1 MAIER
6 NWLVNRLTLCFA
18 HLNRVYL
25 SHDKHPQITRT
36 CSWGKESDKIREKFS
51 SLPRKNVLRPTHD
64 NFRGW
69 KYELPSNNFL
79 KAFTTSVRCILFSA
93 SINLLTVRSG
103 STWTMYSIKVLVGL
117 GFPLGFKLSQSSL
130 GTPSLQA
137 KCSQFF
143 IPGVSQSN
151 KVASSSKQ
159 SRLLRRVFIV
169 PPSVLQKK
177 HKKAKKKP
185 AD

>member
-1 MAIER
+1 MTIER
-6 NWLVNRLTLCFA
+6 NWLVNRLTFCFA
-18 HLNRVYL
+18 HPNRVYL

-36 CSWGKESDKIREKFS
+36 CSWGKESDKIRGKVQFPATKKCSPE
-51 SLPRKNVLRPTHD
+51 THD

-137 KCSQFF
+137 KCNQFF

-159 SRLLRRVFIV
+159 SRLLRRIFIV
-169 PPSVLQKK
+169 PP
-177 HKKAKKKP
+177 
-185 AD
+185 